1 MKTGYI
7 RFTETNTI
15 AVKLENGTVLMTANE
30 IADLFG
36 VRVCI
41 INKTI
46 HKILKENLLRE
57 SEVAK
62 EYRYTCPKHGEC
74 IRVYYNLAV
83 IIFLSFRIET
93 IYTKSFREWV
103 FCSLRK
109 SQSKFIDCDLII
121 GGYSLFKL
129 N

>member
-7 RFTETNTI
+7 KFSETNTI
-15 AVKLENGTVLMTANE
+15 EIELVDGTVWMTANE

-57 SEVAK
+57 SELTK

-103 FCSLRK
+103 FYSAGK
-109 SQSKFIDCDLII
+109 SQNKILDCDFII
-121 GGYSLFKL
+121 REHSPFNL